1 MLKLKLSSVLLIV
14 ALLLSACA
22 QKSEAE
28 VQKCIVGTWQLS
40 GNEAFG
46 RAVLPPGSFDQ
57 DGMSFVDAG
66 GVVGYSFDEK
76 GKVYVDVLAWMS
88 QFLVEMDQQK
98 LPLDLQIMGE
108 AVGSYSLDGDRIR
121 VTALDH
127 SDLAFEAFLDGD
139 SMMKTLVANEFAP
152 LFVTAYP
159 VAQFECSE
167 TTLSLTILEQPGL
180 TAPIEFERVSQD

>member
-1 MLKLKLSSVLLIV
+1 MKTKDEILNFLSRHKQEFAVRFSVRRIGLFGSIIRD
-14 ALLLSACA
+14 
-22 QKSEAE
+22 E
-28 VQKCIVGTWQLS
+28 GS
-40 GNEAFG
+40 GESD
-46 RAVLPPGSFDQ
+46 LDI
-57 DGMSFVDAG
+57 
-66 GVVGYSFDEK
+66 
-76 GKVYVDVLAWMS
+76 
-88 QFLVEMDQQK
+88 LVEMDQQK
-98 LPLDLQIMGE
+98 LPLDLQMMGE